1 MSSKA
6 KRPGQKS
13 KKLLRQEALY
23 AKEKKQRRQV
33 ALSLLAMTLAFLL
46 ATIVITMW
54 ISRPY
59 GHLHYP
65 VVLIGIDALF
75 ALFASFAIIDWIK
88 Y

>member
-6 KRPGQKS
+6 KRPGKKS

-33 ALSLLAMTLAFLL
+33 ALSLLVISLVFIVATVLITLR
-46 ATIVITMW
+46 
-54 ISRPY
+54 ISKPY

-65 VVLIGIDALF
+65 VGLIAFDALF
-75 ALFASFAIIDWIK
+75 SLFASFAVIDWIK